1 MPLDPT
7 SGIAQSG
14 QLNLN
19 GTGARSTD
27 GTHSGRNIG
36 KEFLGVGS
44 TGQVAMS
51 SLYRA
56 GTTTASG
63 GPVTG
68 SDINTAQGIPTSG
81 QIEMSDFY
89 KTSNA
94 IDPTDFVSET
104 IFGRANLTSDNANGQ
119 FAMARGG
126 SNSASTSIVQ
136 YSTSM
141 NTVMENSRSTT
152 TGGGFGGGEDPGGGG
167 SGIAI
172 SQAGY
177 DLMFKPTHNIPKG
190 GGGDVSAYQIGF
202 FARPVTSGATYYP
215 SSGGTSFA
223 STNSYTEIARLTY
236 THTEAS
242 TSGFDQ
248 AFRYAPSLLGFRF
261 AEFDSTTGPGG
272 GQVTTT
278 VTNVGWS
285 TGTGASATSFTQILA
300 HNSNTVY
307 IFGDGDGPHS
317 STAGNSWIDNTT
329 GISSARAFGC
339 RLLMNN
345 TFECQTA
352 TFQRRYAINFVL
364 TDPTNSTDGSSFG
377 NTSLNS
383 AGIHSYVSPT
393 FVFQTTL
400 SNTHSGICNV

>member
-14 QLNLN
+14 TLNLN
-19 GTGARSTD
+19 GTGTKSTD

-94 IDPTDFVSET
+94 IDPTDFLSENVY
-104 IFGRANLTSDNANGQ
+104 GRANLASDNANGQ

-126 SNSASTSIVQ
+126 SNAASTSRVQ

-141 NTVMENSRSTT
+141 STVMENTRTT
-152 TGGGFGGGEDPGGGG
+152 ETGGGQGEFNNPPG
-167 SGIAI
+167 SGVAL
-172 SQAGY
+172 SSAGY
-177 DLMFKPTHNIPKG
+177 DLILKPSHTVSKS
-190 GGGDVSAYQIGF
+190 GDITAYQLGL
-202 FARPVTSGATYYP
+202 FARPFGASATFYN
-215 SSGGTSFA
+215 SSGQGFGGQNTS
-223 STNSYTEIARLTY
+223 TYLEIHRVTY

-242 TSGFDQ
+242 TTGFDQ
-248 AFRYAPSLLGFRF
+248 AFRYAPSQIGWRF
-261 AEFDSTTGPGG
+261 ASYDATTGPGG
-272 GQVTTT
+272 GQVST
-278 VTNVGWS
+278 VISNTGWA
-285 TGTGASATSFTQILA
+285 TGTGASATSYMPLLA

-307 IFGDGDGPHS
+307 TYGDGDGPHHAS
-317 STAGNSWIDNTT
+317 SSADSFISNTS
-329 GISSARAFGC
+329 GSARAFGC
-339 RLLMNN
+339 RLTMNN
-345 TFECQTA
+345 TFECSTA
-352 TFQRRYAINFVL
+352 TFVRRYAINFTLV
-364 TDPTNSTDGSSFG
+364 DPSNSTDGSSFG

-400 SNTHSGICNV
+400 SNTHSGICAV